1 MMLLYSRG
9 VRLSRLFKKIETV
22 FSVGTKEAVAAER
35 PAPRRLAENP
45 GQIKA
50 AETAD
55 ARLTAFAPRG

>member
-1 MMLLYSRG
+1 MFACQG
-9 VRLSRLFKKIETV
+9 FFKKIETV